1 MLIVGEVSSEEERDE
16 AIFVA
21 QVVIVAERIR
31 YLARINRKK
40 KK

>member
-21 QVVIVAERIR
+21 QVVIVEERVR
-31 YLARINRKK
+31 YLARINRK
-40 KK
+40 